1 MNCRCGIT
9 VCRYTGFAHIH
20 SICKLNMLRDMRK
33 FLVSPFDVVG
43 TFIYD
48 ILYQKDSISPYAST
62 SQRCLERFPHTE
74 TEKSS
79 FWWNVHHW
87 LHWKLSKWQLPVQ
100 PVMKISS
107 NDDIFVS
114 VSLHALY
121 EGISIAEPLW
131 YFLFLTWI
139 NFWTNHRFA
148 CDFRCHWSDVTVMI
162 VLIHMA

>member
-9 VCRYTGFAHIH
+9 VCRYTGFAHFH

-48 ILYQKDSISPYAST
+48 ILYQKDSICPYAST

-107 NDDIFVS
+107 KWRHFCFSVITCPLWGDQHCRTSLIFFVS
-114 VSLHALY
+114 NLDKLLNKP
-121 EGISIAEPLW
+121 SICMW
-131 YFLFLTWI
+131 F
-139 NFWTNHRFA
+139 
-148 CDFRCHWSDVTVMI
+148 
-162 VLIHMA
+162 